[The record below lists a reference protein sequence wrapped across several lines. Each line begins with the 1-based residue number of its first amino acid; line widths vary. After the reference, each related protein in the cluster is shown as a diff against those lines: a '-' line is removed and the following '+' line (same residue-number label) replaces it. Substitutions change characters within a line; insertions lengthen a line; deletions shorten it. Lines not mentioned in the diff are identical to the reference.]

1 MVADNQYASLG
12 LMLMGCLA
20 RLNKLISFPKDEDEE
35 VDEVVNVK
43 KTTSSH
49 VLQVEDF
56 GEAISR
62 EELEGSVNKTVKSLK
77 TPKKGKKSTNELLG
91 AEAMSP
97 IGGGELSV
105 STTSKKVI
113 RETVASESDDAT
125 SPAPQPTPAEKKR
138 KKVRETTITTTSSK
152 TTTPKPPKKKRKK
165 GGDEFDDLFSGLI

>member
-35 VDEVVNVK
+35 VDEVVNVE

-49 VLQVEDF
+49 VLHVEDF

-77 TPKKGKKSTNELLG
+77 TPKKGKKSTNELLQ

-97 IGGGELSV
+97 LGRGGLSV
-105 STTSKKVI
+105 SAVSEKVI
-113 RETVASESDDAT
+113 TETVASESDEAV
-125 SPAPQPTPAEKKR
+125 SPAPRPTPAEKKR
-138 KKVRETTITTTSSK
+138 KKVLETTVTTTSTK
-152 TTTPKPPKKKRKK
+152 TTAPKPPKKKRKK
-165 GGDEFDDLFSGLI
+165 GGDEFDDLFSGLV

>member
-35 VDEVVNVK
+35 MDEVVEVE
-43 KTTSSH
+43 KTASSH

-77 TPKKGKKSTNELLG
+77 TPKKGRKSADGLL
-91 AEAMSP
+91 EADVTPSS
-97 IGGGELSV
+97 GRKGLSV
-105 STTSKKVI
+105 SASSKKVI
-113 RETVASESDDAT
+113 TETVAPESDDAV
-125 SPAPQPTPAEKKR
+125 SPAPTTEKKR
-138 KKVRETTITTTSSK
+138 KKVRETTVTTTSTK